1 MTKLIINNASKSYGD
16 NQVLKDVSF
25 EIHDNEKIC
34 ILGAS
39 GSGKSTLLKIIAGL
53 LESDTGEM
61 KLDGKVIPLYND
73 SVPPEERP
81 MNMVFQNYALWPH
94 MTVYDN
100 ITFGLKIQKLSK
112 REIESRV
119 ERFVQMLQIS
129 HLLGRMPAELS
140 GGQQQRVGIARAMA
154 SLPSILLMDEPLS
167 NLDVKLRNDLRSELS
182 SILKDLNTST
192 LYVTHDVLEAF
203 ALADRILVLHKGEIV
218 QLDTPEKVYEEPST
232 IDVAN
237 LMGYQKA
244 FFGEV
249 EDVKNGVAT
258 INVDGATIMA
268 QTHETIEPNVNVDV
282 LIQQDSLVINR
293 TQEDQSGYNNL
304 SCKVAQRIY
313 EGSRWKYR
321 LQVSER
327 QYIESYSKDHFEEH
341 TEVVV
346 SFEVDKTKVF
356 ERK

>member
-154 SLPSILLMDEPLS
+154 SLPSILLMDEP
-167 NLDVKLRNDLRSELS
+167 
-182 SILKDLNTST
+182 
-192 LYVTHDVLEAF
+192 
-203 ALADRILVLHKGEIV
+203 
-218 QLDTPEKVYEEPST
+218 
-232 IDVAN
+232 
-237 LMGYQKA
+237 
-244 FFGEV
+244 
-249 EDVKNGVAT
+249 
-258 INVDGATIMA
+258 
-268 QTHETIEPNVNVDV
+268 
-282 LIQQDSLVINR
+282 
-293 TQEDQSGYNNL
+293 
-304 SCKVAQRIY
+304 
-313 EGSRWKYR
+313 
-321 LQVSER
+321 
-327 QYIESYSKDHFEEH
+327 
-341 TEVVV
+341 
-346 SFEVDKTKVF
+346 
-356 ERK
+356 